1 MPRFLDLLCGSPA
14 ERCDSERRAQ
24 MAALIPAAAG
34 IVSIVCDIK
43 QTQVNSSAR
52 RVRASS

>member
-24 MAALIPAAAG
+24 MAALIPAALVAVAAFALPYLLARCIRWYATG
-34 IVSIVCDIK
+34 IF
-43 QTQVNSSAR
+43 
-52 RVRASS
+52 

>member
-24 MAALIPAAAG
+24 VAAIIPAALTAVAAFGLPYLFARLLRWYATG
-34 IVSIVCDIK
+34 IF
-43 QTQVNSSAR
+43 
-52 RVRASS
+52 